1 MAEKAK
7 KRKTNPITGFFR
19 ETYGELLKV
28 NWPSWPE
35 VQQLTGIVLAVM
47 FIMGI
52 ILGFTDGGARE
63 LLNLILG
70 LQ

>member
-1 MAEKAK
+1 LAEKAK
-7 KRKTNPITGFFR
+7 KRKANPVTGFFR

-28 NWPSWPE
+28 NWPTWPE
-35 VQQLTGIVLAVM
+35 VQQLTLIVLAVM
-47 FIMGI
+47 AIMGI